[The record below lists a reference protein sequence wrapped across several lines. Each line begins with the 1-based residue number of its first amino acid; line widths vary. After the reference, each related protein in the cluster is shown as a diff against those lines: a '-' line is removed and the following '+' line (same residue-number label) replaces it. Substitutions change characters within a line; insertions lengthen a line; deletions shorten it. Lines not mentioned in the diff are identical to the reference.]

1 MTAARWLRA
10 SLVLV
15 VTGGSLGM
23 IFAARDVAQ
32 AAGRKPLASAAANLE
47 IARLTAELDQ
57 VKGNLVVN
65 ELKLDRMAKVAQYST
80 RYQIPDNVAGRIY
93 DAAVA
98 EGIQPALGYQLV
110 KVESQF
116 RPGAR
121 SSSGALGYTQVL
133 PATARTYDPSVTD
146 RGLLDPDLNLRIG
159 FRILKR
165 LLVQFDHDL
174 ELALR
179 AYNLGPTGAIQ
190 SLTDTATAA
199 IGAAYAGKVMRGVK
213 RAN

>member
-1 MTAARWLRA
+1 LAVA
-10 SLVLV
+10 V
-15 VTGGSLGM
+15 GSLGA
-23 IFAARDVAQ
+23 IFAVRDGVGAD
-32 AAGRKPLASAAANLE
+32 GRKPLASTAANLE
-47 IARLTAELDQ
+47 IARLKAELDR
-57 VKGNLVVN
+57 VKGSLVVN
-65 ELKLDRMAKVAQYST
+65 ELKLDRMGKVAQYS
-80 RYQIPDNVAGRIY
+80 RLYQIPDDVAGRIF

-98 EGIQPALGYQLV
+98 EGIHPTLGYQLV

-116 RPGAR
+116 KPNAR

-133 PATARTYDPSVTD
+133 PATARTYDPSITD
-146 RGLLDPDLNLRIG
+146 KALLDPDLNLRLG

-165 LLVQFDHDL
+165 LLGQFDRDL

-213 RAN
+213 RLN

>member
-1 MTAARWLRA
+1 MLVAA
-10 SLVLV
+10 
-15 VTGGSLGM
+15 GSLGA
-23 IFAARDVAQ
+23 IFAVRDVAQ
-32 AAGRKPLASAAANLE
+32 ADARKPLASAAANLE
-47 IARLTAELDQ
+47 IARLTAELARAN
-57 VKGNLVVN
+57 GSLVVK
-65 ELKLDRMAKVAQYST
+65 ELKLDRMSKVAQYS
-80 RYQIPDNVAGRIY
+80 RLYQIPDDVAGRIY

-98 EGIQPALGYQLV
+98 EGIHPTLGYQLV

-116 RPGAR
+116 KPNAR

-146 RGLLDPDLNLRIG
+146 RALLDPDLNLRLG

-165 LLVQFDHDL
+165 LLGQFDHDL

-190 SLTDTATAA
+190 SLTDTAAAA